1 MVAVRAVSPVAWAMV
16 AAVGAQLFDGACG
29 ERVAMSGCTD
39 GRVSRAG
46 SCGFCGLS
54 GWLRSLARSRII
66 GNLRSRR
73 CVKTEMLHVKPRH
86 GLAGGVGQSLACGR
100 CNE

>member
-16 AAVGAQLFDGACG
+16 AAAGAQLFDGACG

-46 SCGFCGLS
+46 SCGCCGLS

-66 GNLRSRR
+66 GNTRSRC
-73 CVKTEMLHVKPRH
+73 CVEPEILEDAARFELVF
-86 GLAGGVGQSLACGR
+86 GGAILNVRFPNL
-100 CNE
+100 